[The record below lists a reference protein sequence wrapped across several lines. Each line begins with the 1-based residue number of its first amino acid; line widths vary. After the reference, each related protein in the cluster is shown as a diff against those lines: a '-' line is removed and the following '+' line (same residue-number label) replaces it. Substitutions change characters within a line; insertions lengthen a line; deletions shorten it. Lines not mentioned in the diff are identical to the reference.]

1 MKLSVTLAPFAL
13 SSDGTLLLNAA
24 TLDGPLTPAALLK
37 RALRG
42 PGRVFV
48 GIELT
53 RAEAATVVRRTQC
66 VTGEIAAYAAGAQV
80 AHQPPQRSFVHR
92 TIAKWRD
99 QGNPQT

>member
-66 VTGEIAAYAAGAQV
+66 VTGEIAAYAAGARQGKQR
-80 AHQPPQRSFVHR
+80 QPTNTNVRRMPRLAKGRSQR
-92 TIAKWRD
+92 
-99 QGNPQT
+99 

>member
-66 VTGEIAAYAAGAQV
+66 VTGEIAAYAAGARQGKQR
-80 AHQPPQRSFVHR
+80 QPNNTNVRRMPRLAKGRSQR
-92 TIAKWRD
+92 
-99 QGNPQT
+99 